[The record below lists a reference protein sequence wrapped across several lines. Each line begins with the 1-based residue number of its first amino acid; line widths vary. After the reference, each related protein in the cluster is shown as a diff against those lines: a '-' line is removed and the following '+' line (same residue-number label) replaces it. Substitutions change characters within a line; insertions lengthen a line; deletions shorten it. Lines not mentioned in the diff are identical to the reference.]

1 MYQPEDNIW
10 FSNKIKPSP
19 RQNLE
24 KIFKPMQNPS
34 LTTSEHRDYQ
44 GHLIPDQKNPLV
56 HQAQS
61 GVWNSRTGIG
71 VADQS
76 SVFNYFSFTVLE
88 IIGCFTRHLL
98 LITNLSVFNL
108 PEPFYL
114 GRYISVTIIW
124 YQYFFHFICSKE
136 LLSKDDFKE

>member
-61 GVWNSRTGIG
+61 GVWNSRTGIRI
-71 VADQS
+71 ADQS
-76 SVFNYFSFTVLE
+76 SVFNDFSFTVLE
-88 IIGCFTRHLL
+88 IIGCFKRHLL
-98 LITNLSVFNL
+98 LIANISVFNL

-114 GRYISVTIIW
+114 ERYNSVTIIW
-124 YQYFFHFICSKE
+124 YQYFFHFICSKRT
-136 LLSKDDFKE
+136 LI